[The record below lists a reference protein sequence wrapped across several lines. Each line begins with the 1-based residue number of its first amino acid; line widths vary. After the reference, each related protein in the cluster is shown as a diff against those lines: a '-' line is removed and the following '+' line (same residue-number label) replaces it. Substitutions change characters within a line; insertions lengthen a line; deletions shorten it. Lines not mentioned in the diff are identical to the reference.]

1 MDLNFTK
8 ADQEFRNEVREF
20 IAENFSS
27 ENNAG
32 QNIEKYHEVTSDQMK
47 EGILS
52 WHKTLYKKG
61 WIAPHWPVEYGG
73 VDWSITQRY
82 IWDQECANA
91 GTTPLIPFGLTMLGP
106 VIIAFGNDHQ
116 KDWVLKGICQAMTG
130 GAKVILNQV
139 QDLTLQVLEQ
149 KLKEMVIIML

>member
-8 ADQEFRNEVREF
+8 ADQDFRNEVREF

-32 QNIEKYHEVTSDQMK
+32 HNIEKYHEVTSDQMK

-106 VIIAFGNDHQ
+106 VII
-116 KDWVLKGICQAMTG
+116 VLW
-130 GAKVILNQV
+130 
-139 QDLTLQVLEQ
+139 
-149 KLKEMVIIML
+149 